1 MNACPRDGLLVVGDE
16 IIEASMA
23 WRSRVF
29 EFYAYKKMM
38 NEYFHRGAKWIAA
51 PRPAMGDDL
60 FVKVGCHLS
69 RYVTTGQDMLPIV
82 KVCYHLAKYVTTLPR
97 YSATCQG
104 MLPHCQ
110 GVLPLVKVCYHM
122 PRYAATS

>member
-69 RYVTTGQDMLPIV
+69 RYVTIWQSMLPHA
-82 KVCYHLAKYVTTLPR
+82 KVFCHLSRYVTTLPR
-97 YSATCQG
+97 RAATCQG
-104 MLPHCQ
+104 MLPHAKVCCHFLRDATTCQ
-110 GVLPLVKVCYHM
+110 GMLPFV
-122 PRYAATS
+122 